1 MANKPTYEELEKR
14 VKELEK
20 EASKRKRAEKALK
33 ESEAQKRAI
42 LDGSIDR
49 IRLVDK
55 DLRIIWANETTLKK
69 LNVAAEDLVGQ
80 VCYKVFR
87 GRDTPCVGC
96 PAKKAV
102 ETGQIEHA
110 VLYRPEAQEVIKGET
125 YVDSYGI
132 PIKKESGDIV
142 NIIQITR
149 NITERKLAEEA
160 LRESEEKFRT
170 FMETASDLMHIA
182 DKDGNLTYVNESMA
196 RTLGYPKEEMTGMH
210 ITQVLGNGE
219 VEKHFKSNWEKLV
232 TTGKIDLEA
241 VWKTKYGKE
250 IFGETRV
257 AAIYDSNGGYIGSRG
272 VCRDLSERIQAEEAL
287 RESEERYRTL
297 FEDSTDAVY
306 INTREGKLVE
316 VNQSFLDLFCI
327 AREEIPDLNVLQL
340 YVNPDDRP
348 RFQNEIEKKGSVKD
362 FPIRLYKKDRTEMD
376 CLLTSTVW
384 RASDGSIVGYQGI
397 IRDITE
403 IKRAEE
409 ALRESEEKYRGLFE
423 YATDA
428 IFIADTNTNIILD
441 ANRQAERLIG
451 RPKDEIIG
459 MHQSKLHPPHQAE
472 YYKDR
477 FRGHVQKGRILDLE
491 AEVIKRDGRIV
502 PVFISASVISLHGKE
517 VIQVLFK
524 DVTEEKVILDLR
536 KEMAVRRLIEKAK
549 GVLMDRHRISEEE
562 AMRRLQK
569 ESRRQSKKIEE
580 IAQGVVSSGLIL
592 NRNPFSLVFR
602 ILL

>member
-1 MANKPTYEELEKR
+1 MASKPTYEELEKR

-20 EASKRKRAEKALK
+20 EASKRKLAEKALK

-69 LNVAAEDLVGQ
+69 LNVAAEDLIGQ

-87 GRDTPCVGC
+87 GRDTPCVEC
-96 PAKKAV
+96 PAKKAL

-110 VLYRPEAQEVIKGET
+110 VLYRPEGQQVIKGET
-125 YVDSYGI
+125 YVDSYGV
-132 PIKKESGDIV
+132 PIKSESGDVV
-142 NIIQITR
+142 NIIEITR

-170 FMETASDLMHIA
+170 FMETASDLMHIT

-196 RTLGYPKEEMTGMH
+196 RTLGYSKEEMIGMH
-210 ITQVLGNGE
+210 VTQVLGKEE

-232 TTGKIDLEA
+232 TAGKIDLEA

-257 AAIYDSNGGYIGSRG
+257 TAIYDCIGEYIGSRG
-272 VCRDLSERIQAEEAL
+272 VCHDLSERIQAEEAL
-287 RESEERYRTL
+287 RKSKEKYRLLAESL
-297 FEDSTDAVY
+297 LDAVY
-306 INTREGKLVE
+306 EFDLRGK
-316 VNQSFLDLFCI
+316 FI
-327 AREEIPDLNVLQL
+327 
-340 YVNPDDRP
+340 YVNEAVTRMLGYSKDEALSKIQVEDIIAEEEKVASRKAINDVLKGKTTVGE
-348 RFQNEIEKKGSVKD
+348 RTFIRKDGTTFIGEIHSGPILKGKD
-362 FPIRLYKKDRTEMD
+362 
-376 CLLTSTVW
+376 V
-384 RASDGSIVGYQGI
+384 VGVRGVL
-397 IRDITE
+397 RDITE
-403 IKRAEE
+403 RRKAEE

-423 YATDA
+423 NATDA

-441 ANRQAERLIG
+441 ANRQAEQLIG

-477 FRGHVQKGRILDLE
+477 FRRHVQKGRILDLE
-491 AEVIKRDGRIV
+491 AEIIRKDGRIV

-536 KEMAVRRLIEKAK
+536 KEMGVRRLIEKAK

-562 AMRRLQK
+562 AMRRLQR
-569 ESRRQSKKIEE
+569 ESRRQSKKIKD

-592 NRNPFSLVFR
+592 N
-602 ILL
+602 